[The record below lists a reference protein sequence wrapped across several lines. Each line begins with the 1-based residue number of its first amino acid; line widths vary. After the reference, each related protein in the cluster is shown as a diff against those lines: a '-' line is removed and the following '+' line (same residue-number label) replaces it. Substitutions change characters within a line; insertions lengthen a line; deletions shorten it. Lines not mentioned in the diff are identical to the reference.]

1 MLTNKNKTG
10 PVVLVSKDFSY
21 IFPSGYGY
29 LAGYL
34 FERGENIKIL
44 LRPDDANEYD
54 NFVKKILNLKPLLV
68 GFGTIYPDLYPTKKI
83 IKLLDDAGRN
93 FPVVIGGQMVSP
105 TPEFSVEV
113 TGADIG
119 VIGEGEIILYNL
131 VKALRA
137 GNDLSDVKGLVLNQ
151 AGKKIL
157 TGPGEYIED
166 LSKLPK
172 IPYELFSSSTDWLN
186 VGRIYLNIPQ
196 PHNQYKDRTITIH
209 GGRGC
214 PFRCNFCYHH
224 SQARYRPIESM
235 LEEADELIKK
245 FNANLLYFDD
255 DLAMLSPQRALTLA
269 EGISRLHKK
278 IEYSVSARFDILERI
293 SDDILIKMKRSG
305 LRCVNIGVESGSQRI
320 LDVIHKKITVEQIL
334 TGFSRLK
341 KIGIL
346 PNSNIMVGQLSE
358 TNEDAQKSMELML
371 EALKINKNMN
381 WSFTIATPFPG
392 SELYDICFAK
402 GIFKSHYDFFNRF
415 DEKDSISGLTAN
427 LTEMSDGE
435 VLNWLQ
441 KFRLAFKIERRKAVG
456 PYVFQIEEWRT
467 RAGRLNG
474 RLKKRFFEKLPNNAI
489 GRIIN
494 RLYDFCYDLMQIC
507 FDELRLKLLGVKKF

>member
-1 MLTNKNKTG
+1 MLASKNKTG
-10 PVVLVSKDFSY
+10 PVILVSKDLNY

-34 FERGENIKIL
+34 HDRGENIRIL
-44 LRPDDANEYD
+44 LRPEDTNSY
-54 NFVKKILNLKPLLV
+54 NNLVKKILDLKPLLV

-131 VKALRA
+131 VKALRT
-137 GNDLSDVKGLVLNQ
+137 GDDLTEVNGLVLNQ
-151 AGKKIL
+151 AGHKIL
-157 TGPGEYIED
+157 TGRGEYIED

-172 IPYELFSSSTDWLN
+172 IPYELFSASTDWLN
-186 VGRIYLNIPQ
+186 VGKIYLNIPQ

-224 SQARYRPIESM
+224 SRARYRPIDSM
-235 LEEADELIKK
+235 LKEAAELINK
-245 FNANLLYFDD
+245 FKANLLYFDD
-255 DLAMLSPQRALTLA
+255 DLALVTPERALELA
-269 EGISRLHKK
+269 EGISKFPKK

-293 SDDILIKMKRSG
+293 SDDILIKMKKSG

-320 LDVIHKKITVEQIL
+320 LDIIHKKITVGQML
-334 TGFSRLK
+334 DGFKRLK

-358 TNEDAQKSMELML
+358 TNEDAQKSMDLML

-381 WSFTIATPFPG
+381 WSFSVATPFPG

-402 GIFKSHYDFFNRF
+402 GIFKSHYDFFNKLN
-415 DEKDSISGLTAN
+415 ENDSMSGLTAN
-427 LTEMSDGE
+427 LSEMTDGE

-441 KFRLAFKIERRKAVG
+441 KFKIAFKLERRKAVG
-456 PYVFQIEEWRT
+456 PYVFQIEKWRT
-467 RAGRLNG
+467 RAGRLNN
-474 RLKKRFFEKLPNNAI
+474 RLKKRFFEKLPDNAI
-489 GRIIN
+489 CHVIN
-494 RLYDFCYDLMQIC
+494 KSYNFCYDLMQIG